1 MKIKERI
8 YIKCKVHSGCCIS
21 RDSYGEETIHL
32 HRLIE
37 EKTCIIAG
45 GLGKLQEA
53 RQVSHYLLI
62 AEPGEEGRF
71 FVFLFFVLLSMN
83 LK

>member
-8 YIKCKVHSGCCIS
+8 YIKCQVHSGCCIS

-32 HRLIE
+32 PRLIE

-45 GLGKLQEA
+45 GLAKLQEA

-71 FVFLFFVLLSMN
+71 LFCFVFY
-83 LK
+83 